1 MFLKKGTCFFL
12 FVTAVLLVANARGSF
27 QCENL
32 NTIRADGGA
41 PPAPPIPWPSTAG
54 AIDGPQLNADGGA
67 PPAPPI
73 PWPSSVSEQSILN
86 ADGGAPPA
94 PPIPWGF
101 ASLSTKPLA
110 V

>member
-1 MFLKKGTCFFL
+1 MLCKKGICFFL
-12 FVTAVLLVANARGSF
+12 FVTAVLLLATAPG
-27 QCENL
+27 QCQRENL
-32 NTIRADGGA
+32 DQIRADGGA
-41 PPAPPIPWPSTAG
+41 PPAPPIPWPTG
-54 AIDGPQLNADGGA
+54 PGVIDSPYLKADGGA

-73 PWPSSVSEQSILN
+73 PWPSSINEQSTLS

-101 ASLSTKPLA
+101 AGAGMESLA

>member
-12 FVTAVLLVANARGSF
+12 FVTAVLLVATARGPL
-27 QCENL
+27 QRENL

-41 PPAPPIPWPSTAG
+41 PPAPPIPWSLTTG
-54 AIDGPQLNADGGA
+54 EIELPQLNADGGA

-73 PWPSSVSEQSILN
+73 PWPSSIKDQSIMN

-94 PPIPWGF
+94 PPIPWGLG
-101 ASLSTKPLA
+101 SLSAKPLA